1 MCVVIPAYNRAAHLE
16 RCLRS
21 VGAQTRP
28 PAEVIVVDDHSTD
41 GTAEV
46 AESRGARVIRHPEN
60 RGAAAARNTG
70 VLATTSDWVAF
81 LDSDDEWLPHHL
93 AHMWELRAEHAL
105 VGTSVLSCFD
115 DPRRDRFHGAVR
127 RQPVVL
133 NSPASLIV
141 YNMFAASASMIK
153 RDIAVSLGGFHPHW
167 GVEDFDLWVR
177 VLEHYSAICSPRVT
191 VLYHAHDQQ
200 LSLDYTRMHR
210 GHREVVEGHLQRTG
224 GSSTAL
230 ERWEGVAAWDAMR
243 AALAAGDRAAALGHV
258 LGFSRSPQR
267 LFGLMLLLWT
277 RFLTRR
283 RSTEVSRSGSASIA
297 LLVRDSA
304 KQWAVM
310 HAAGDRRIS
319 DLSQRPLP
327 SALARLIHR
336 PAGVIV
342 TGSGW
347 QARMLRRLGAQA
359 LTADQLLA
367 FPNALEQGGC

>member
-1 MCVVIPAYNRAAHLE
+1 
-16 RCLRS
+16 
-21 VGAQTRP
+21 
-28 PAEVIVVDDHSTD
+28 VVDDHSTD

-46 AESRGARVIRHPEN
+46 AESHGARVIRHPEN
-60 RGAAAARNTG
+60 RGAAASRNTG
-70 VLATTSDWVAF
+70 IFATTSDWVAF

-93 AHMWELRAEHAL
+93 AHMWELRAKHAL

-133 NSPASLIV
+133 KSPDSLIV

-153 RDIAVSLGGFHPHW
+153 REIAVSLGGFHPHW

-210 GHREVVEGHLQRTG
+210 GHRQVAEAHLQRTG
-224 GSSTAL
+224 AASTAL

-243 AALAAGDRAAALGHV
+243 AALAAGDWAVALRHIP
-258 LGFSRSPQR
+258 GFSRSPER

-283 RSTEVSRSGSASIA
+283 RSAEVGRDGAPSVA
-297 LLVRDSA
+297 LLVREPRT
-304 KQWAVM
+304 
-310 HAAGDRRIS
+310 RRKLMQTLEGRATR
-319 DLSQRPLP
+319 DLSQLSITR
-327 SALARLIHR
+327 AIATLIRR

-342 TGSGW
+342 SDSEAEVALMRATGMPVVTAAQVVDGTS
-347 QARMLRRLGAQA
+347 AAAGAA
-359 LTADQLLA
+359 SRWASR
-367 FPNALEQGGC
+367 